1 MNPPASPAP
10 RTHWPAVLAA
20 VAGGVAVGMN
30 VGKVP
35 LALPTLR
42 TELGLGLVQAGFIYM
57 AKLQVNHATFQAARL
72 GSLGRSTRRTPHEQ
86 SGGAQRLPTRL
97 NALKHRHSAARASG

>member
-42 TELGLGLVQAGFIYM
+42 TELGLSLVQAGWVSSM
-57 AKLQVNHATFQAARL
+57 LTTLAVAAAL
-72 GSLGRSTRRTPHEQ
+72 GFGLAAGRI
-86 SGGAQRLPTRL
+86 GAEAPC
-97 NALKHRHSAARASG
+97 